1 MKTTKKE
8 TLPDENTQKI
18 LNEITQNLFESITA
32 LTDATTLLSK
42 NPETKKYLEDNEKLE
57 NEINSALDVEESNRR
72 FDIKI
77 PYEQAIGITAFLT
90 GFKLSNDLNNFI
102 KDKDFVQKTLKQLY
116 S

>member
-8 TLPDENTQKI
+8 KLPDENTQKI

-57 NEINSALDVEESNRR
+57 NEINFKKFKNICLRLETLN
-72 FDIKI
+72 IK
-77 PYEQAIGITAFLT
+77 
-90 GFKLSNDLNNFI
+90 
-102 KDKDFVQKTLKQLY
+102 
-116 S
+116 